1 MFTFLS
7 GVDDPDRAVR
17 TFAKF
22 TTIRT
27 LSDRLAPNHVP
38 DTAPFLEAHAFLRK
52 AFPKVFSTLAVEQ
65 VTC

>member
-1 MFTFLS
+1 VFTFLS